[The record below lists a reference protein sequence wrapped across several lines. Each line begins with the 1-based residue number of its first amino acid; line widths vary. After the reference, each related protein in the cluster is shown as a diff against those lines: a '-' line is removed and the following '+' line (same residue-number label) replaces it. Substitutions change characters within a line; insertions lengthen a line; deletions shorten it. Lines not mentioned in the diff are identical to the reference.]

1 MSLGI
6 FLPDDAQRLD
16 SGGEADVGQ
25 ALDDGGGQRFG
36 RVAGVDVAAIV
47 RVELALG
54 FQGGQ
59 SKDVHH
65 FQVRALPGQG
75 FATEQS
81 AVILLAYFD
90 SIHIVC
96 LFVPS
101 RTGFLPAR
109 GRLYLLLFSSCHLV
123 LMFVILSSLT
133 CPDKPFS
140 ISTSLT
146 SKGMDVSP

>member
-59 SKDVHH
+59 LKDVHH
-65 FQVRALPGQG
+65 FQVCALPGQG

-96 LFVPS
+96 CLC
-101 RTGFLPAR
+101 RR
-109 GRLYLLLFSSCHLV
+109 GQTSCQHEG
-123 LMFVILSSLT
+123 
-133 CPDKPFS
+133 D
-140 ISTSLT
+140 
-146 SKGMDVSP
+146 

>member
-59 SKDVHH
+59 LKDVHH
-65 FQVRALPGQG
+65 FQVCALPGQG

-96 LFVPS
+96 CLC
-101 RTGFLPAR
+101 RR
-109 GRLYLLLFSSCHLV
+109 GQASCQHEGDYTYYFFHLV
-123 LMFVILSSLT
+123 
-133 CPDKPFS
+133 
-140 ISTSLT
+140 ISFLCS
-146 SKGMDVSP
+146 